1 MSMQTMQEVID
12 RLPTLQPD
20 ELLKVVY
27 AMSDFQKQQVRSA
40 LCPTVES
47 APAPIRA

>member
-27 AMSDFQKQQVRSA
+27 AMSNAQKEQVRSA
-40 LCPTVES
+40 LCPPVQPSPTPV
-47 APAPIRA
+47 RT